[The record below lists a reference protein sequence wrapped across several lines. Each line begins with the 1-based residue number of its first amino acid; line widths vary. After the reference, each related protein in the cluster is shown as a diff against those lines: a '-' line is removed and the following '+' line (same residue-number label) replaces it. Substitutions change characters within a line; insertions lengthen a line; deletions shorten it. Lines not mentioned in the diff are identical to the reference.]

1 MSVVVTWSM
10 LAIIGITI
18 SFLLS
23 ALVYM
28 LSHIFS
34 SEMMSAWSK
43 HEIQTALLTIILFVS
58 LTSLANMQFV
68 KEYTAGAKNYLS
80 NLYNDAIFC
89 QVSLYS
95 SGSGLAMISS
105 ITFSINPTIAS
116 IKNAFNVFLN
126 PQTQSGDEKKSNEG
140 GRQNWSVGIS
150 PASFM
155 QPVLIALSDIQS
167 YLFIPFTT
175 LQFHLQLFTFI
186 FNKGATMILPL
197 GIFLRAFKF
206 SRHGGNLLIALF
218 ISLYFILPAMYL
230 FGDSLM
236 QSKFNTTQHMCE
248 NYKPSL
254 VSEFGTPLL
263 AKAGLGGPESFGDN
277 WDGDFAKIILPE
289 SSKDL
294 IFNGKSSFTT
304 VFLRMIVECTI
315 LPMFAIIVSLGL
327 AREFALLLGSDI
339 DFSQLVRVV

>member
-34 SEMMSAWSK
+34 SEIMSAWSK

-58 LTSLANMQFV
+58 LTSLADMQFV

-95 SGSGLAMISS
+95 SGSGLAMLSS
-105 ITFSINPTIAS
+105 ITLSINPEILN
-116 IKNAFNVFLN
+116 IKNSVMGIGN
-126 PQTQSGDEKKSNEG
+126 PKGDQQ
-140 GRQNWSVGIS
+140 RLSVGIPFS
-150 PASFM
+150 MFM
-155 QPVLIALSDIQS
+155 QPILTSLSDIQS

-263 AKAGLGGPESFGDN
+263 AKIGIGGVKSFGGIN